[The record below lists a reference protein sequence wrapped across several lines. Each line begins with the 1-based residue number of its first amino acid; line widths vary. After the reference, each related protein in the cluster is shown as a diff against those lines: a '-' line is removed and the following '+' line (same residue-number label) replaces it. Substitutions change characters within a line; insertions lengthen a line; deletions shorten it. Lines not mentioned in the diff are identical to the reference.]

1 MSNQDN
7 NHLDLPSKKE
17 APYIEVASN
26 IHSSPLKFNMY
37 SAHIYGSNNKSGS
50 ICILEDDVS
59 MHGLLSASKATTR
72 VITRIL

>member
-26 IHSSPLKFNMY
+26 IHPSPLKFNITSGY
-37 SAHIYGSNNKSGS
+37 IYGSNNKNGS
-50 ICILEDDVS
+50 IYTLDEGVS
-59 MHGLLSASKATTR
+59 IHSLFSASKATSR